1 MAAAMNPV
9 ATALPAELSAF
20 LGAAT
25 PVEWAAE
32 ALRQQEVLLLDHASC
47 ELKAASTALSLMFRY
62 PRHRKLVYRMS
73 RLAREELRHFEQVR
87 ALMEKRGNADRP
99 LTASRYAAGLRKL
112 VRKTEPGAL
121 VDMLITGAFIEA
133 RSCERFAALVPQL
146 DEELGRFYA
155 GLLAAEARHFE
166 QYLGLATE
174 YHEGS
179 EAELEER
186 IALFRSAEAALC
198 CDPDTEFRFHS
209 GKPASNPDHS

>member
-1 MAAAMNPV
+1 MAAALSDAAV
-9 ATALPAELSAF
+9 RAAAELSAF
-20 LGAAT
+20 LGAET
-25 PVEWAAE
+25 PAEWVVE
-32 ALRQQEVLLLDHASC
+32 ALRQTETLLLDHASC

-87 ALMEKRGNADRP
+87 ALMEKRDCADRP

-133 RSCERFAALVPQL
+133 RSCERFAALAPEL
-146 DEELGRFYA
+146 DEELGRFYT

-166 QYLGLATE
+166 QYLALAVE
-174 YHEGS
+174 YHAGS
-179 EAELEER
+179 EEELQER

-198 CDPDTEFRFHS
+198 CDPDPQFRFHS
-209 GKPASNPDHS
+209 GLPVSGPDHS

>member
-1 MAAAMNPV
+1 MSAVTVDVPEA
-9 ATALPAELSAF
+9 LSAF
-20 LGAAT
+20 LGAKT
-25 PVEWAAE
+25 PVDWAAE
-32 ALRQQEVLLLDHASC
+32 ALQQPETLLLDHASC

-62 PRHRKLVYRMS
+62 PRHQKLVYRMS

-87 ALMEKRGNADRP
+87 ALMEKRGTADRP

-133 RSCERFAALVPQL
+133 RSCERFAALAPKL

-166 QYLGLATE
+166 QYLGLAEE

-179 EAELEER
+179 EEELAER
-186 IALFRSAEAALC
+186 ITLFRSAEAALC
-198 CDPDTEFRFHS
+198 CDPDPQFRFHS
-209 GKPASNPDHS
+209 GKPILPSST